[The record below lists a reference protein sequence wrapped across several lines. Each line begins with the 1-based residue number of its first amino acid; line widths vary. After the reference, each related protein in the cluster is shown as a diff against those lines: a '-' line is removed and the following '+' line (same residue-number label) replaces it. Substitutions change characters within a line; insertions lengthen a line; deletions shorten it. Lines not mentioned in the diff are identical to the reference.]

1 MARAVLRE
9 RGAPLQRISAHL
21 GDLVGSPGGGSR
33 VVQQREKRDRGC
45 DLAHDGLR
53 SKEGSEGSGGGEG
66 ALAWRMTAW
75 ISPMTSFSLLFAPP
89 SAPAPASVCTSN
101 THRSSVS
108 PTSRY
113 AYLSRDS
120 PPPPR
125 LLRLSPSPPAPAPPL
140 APFPPGKGARARS
153 AEPGCEGPAPLSASP
168 SPSPSPSS
176 PLSSPPAPVAIALTT
191 TTSFCTV
198 PSLSHEDSC
207 VSTLSRYLP
216 AAMPR
221 PRSGGRLAAEGRRW
235 EGGRAAGGGRRRA

>member
-1 MARAVLRE
+1 MSCESGGSNEQLRRARRRYELVRHRSPASFYAAGRAWHGQCCGHGTGSAAAMARAVLRE

-108 PTSRY
+108 PTSRD

-120 PPPPR
+120 PPPPH
-125 LLRLSPSPPAPAPPL
+125 LLRLSL
-140 APFPPGKGARARS
+140 A
-153 AEPGCEGPAPLSASP
+153 
-168 SPSPSPSS
+168 
-176 PLSSPPAPVAIALTT
+176 
-191 TTSFCTV
+191 
-198 PSLSHEDSC
+198 
-207 VSTLSRYLP
+207 SR
-216 AAMPR
+216 PR
-221 PRSGGRLAAEGRRW
+221 PASRPLPSR
-235 EGGRAAGGGRRRA
+235 EGGEGS